1 MDGVTLM
8 GTAGAGIILVF
19 FLLNQTGK
27 VKTKALSYDVW
38 NFLGASL
45 LVAYS
50 LALRAYPF
58 AVLNGVW
65 ALFSL
70 RDILQDVAGSGKK

>member
-1 MDGVTLM
+1 MDATTAIGI
-8 GTAGAGIILVF
+8 AGAGIILVF
-19 FLLNQTGK
+19 FLLNQAGR
-27 VKTKALSYDVW
+27 VKTGALSYDVW

-70 RDILQDVAGSGKK
+70 RDIFADVMKRGRK

>member
-1 MDGVTLM
+1 ME
-8 GTAGAGIILVF
+8 
-19 FLLNQTGK
+19 
-27 VKTKALSYDVW
+27 TKALSYDIW
-38 NFLGASL
+38 NFLGAGL

-50 LALRAYPF
+50 LALRAHPF

-70 RDILQDVAGSGKK
+70 KDIFKDVIAKGKK